1 MSAPGSGP
9 NALIGSADWWRDQR
23 DRQRRRRPRA
33 DGLTIE
39 RITEVALKV
48 VDEDGLDALTVRRLA
63 DELGTGSASLYRHIA
78 SREEL
83 LVLLVD
89 HVLGEI
95 RLRPGEDHGR
105 TMVVWLAGE
114 LRRVL
119 MAHSNLLPAL
129 AASPL
134 LGPNALLGAEAGLM
148 HLLEA
153 GFEPAVAVPAYLAL
167 IDYVLGTVYFDTSR
181 AGRAGRGTGSECGPV
196 PVELF
201 EALPAEGFPTLRSNE
216 AEMLGTEVDQVFHFG
231 LTTFL
236 DGLEHRFPPKPSSA

>member
-33 DGLTIE
+33 DGLTLE

-48 VDEDGLDALTVRRLA
+48 VDQDGLDALTVRRLA

-95 RLRPGEDHGR
+95 RLHTAGEPGRP
-105 TMVVWLAGE
+105 MVVFLAGE

-134 LGPNALLGAEAGLM
+134 LGPNALEGAETGLM
-148 HLLEA
+148 HLLQA
-153 GFEPAVAVPAYLAL
+153 GFEPAVAVPAYMAL

-181 AGRAGRGTGSECGPV
+181 AGRGPEPGCNPA

-216 AEMLGTEVDQVFHFG
+216 AEMMGAQVDEVFHFG

-236 DGLEHRFPPKPSSA
+236 DGLEHRFPPKDSTG

>member
-1 MSAPGSGP
+1 MSATGTGP
-9 NALIGSADWWRDQR
+9 TGLIGSADWWRDQR
-23 DRQRRRRPRA
+23 ARQLRRRPRA
-33 DGLTIE
+33 DGLSIG
-39 RITEVALKV
+39 RITEAALKV
-48 VDEDGLDALTVRRLA
+48 VDQDGLEALTVRRLA
-63 DELGTGSASLYRHIA
+63 DDLGTGSASLYRHIA

-95 RLRPGEDHGR
+95 RLHTAEEPGRP
-105 TMVVWLAGE
+105 MVVFLAGE

-134 LGPNALLGAEAGLM
+134 LGPNALRGAETGLV
-148 HLLEA
+148 HLLAA
-153 GFEPAVAVPAYLAL
+153 GYEPAVAVPAYLAL

-181 AGRAGRGTGSECGPV
+181 AGRGPGPEALRGPS
-196 PVELF
+196 ELF
-201 EALPAEGFPTLRSNE
+201 EALPADGYPTLRCNE
-216 AEMLGTEVDQVFHFG
+216 AELIGSTVDEVFRFG

-236 DGLEHRFPPKPSSA
+236 EGLERRFPPKPSTG

>member
-1 MSAPGSGP
+1 MSAAGDGP
-9 NALIGSADWWRDQR
+9 NAIGSADWWRDQR
-23 DRQRRRRPRA
+23 ARQVRRRPRA
-33 DGLTIE
+33 DGLTIG

-48 VDEDGLDALTVRRLA
+48 VDQDGLDALTVRRLA
-63 DELGTGSASLYRHIA
+63 DDLGTGSASLYRHIA
-78 SREEL
+78 SRDEL

-95 RLRPGEDHGR
+95 QFRPGELEGR
-105 TMVVWLAGE
+105 AMVEWLAWE

-119 MAHSNLLPAL
+119 TAHSNLLPAL

-134 LGPNALLGAEAGLM
+134 LGPNALSGAETGLV

-153 GFEPAVAVPAYLAL
+153 GYEPAVAVPAYLAL

-181 AGRAGRGTGSECGPV
+181 AGRGPGPV
-196 PVELF
+196 DPKGTAELF

-216 AEMLGTEVDQVFHFG
+216 AELIGATVDDVFRFG

-236 DGLEHRFPPKPSSA
+236 DGLAHRFPPQVGDA

>member
-33 DGLTIE
+33 DGLTLE
-39 RITEVALKV
+39 RITEVALQV
-48 VDEDGLDALTVRRLA
+48 VDQDGLDALTVRRLA

-105 TMVVWLAGE
+105 PMVVWLAAE

-181 AGRAGRGTGSECGPV
+181 AGRGPEPGCNPG

-216 AEMLGTEVDQVFHFG
+216 AEMMGAQVDEVFHFG

-236 DGLEHRFPPKPSSA
+236 DGLEHRFPPKPSTA